1 MKDRAFLIIVG
12 KRIRAERKRQDI
24 SQEKLAEMADLHR
37 IYIGMVERGERSI
50 STYNLAKI
58 RQTLNVPIEHIFPQD
73 FDILK

>member
-1 MKDRAFLIIVG
+1 MKDKNFLIIVG

-37 IYIGMVERGERSI
+37 TYIGMVERGERSI

-58 RQTLNVPIEHIFPQD
+58 RQALNVLIEKIFPQD
-73 FDILK
+73 FDIFK

>member
-37 IYIGMVERGERSI
+37 TYIGMVERGERSI

-58 RQTLNVPIEHIFPQD
+58 RQALNVPIEHIFPQD

>member
-12 KRIRAERKRQDI
+12 KRIRAERKRQGI
-24 SQEKLAEMADLHR
+24 SQEKLAEIADLHR
-37 IYIGMVERGERSI
+37 TYIGMVERGERSI

-58 RQTLNVPIEHIFPQD
+58 RQALNVPIEHIFPQD

>member
-12 KRIRAERKRQDI
+12 KRIRAERKRQGI
-24 SQEKLAEMADLHR
+24 SQEKLAEIADLHR
-37 IYIGMVERGERSI
+37 TYIGMVERGERSI

-58 RQTLNVPIEHIFPQD
+58 RQALNVPIEQIFPQD